1 MLVGRHGA
9 VYIAAASRAALILRS
24 ALSSTYQTCARLSRR
39 RFFLVESDDCRL
51 YLTRGGVGGRE
62 VVIEGGFIRIE
73 LERMHVE
80 LVAENRET
88 SRAADSEVEE

>member
-1 MLVGRHGA
+1 
-9 VYIAAASRAALILRS
+9 
-24 ALSSTYQTCARLSRR
+24 
-39 RFFLVESDDCRL
+39 
-51 YLTRGGVGGRE
+51 LTRGGVGGRE